1 MWVAELYIFDRDYD
15 FSTKVPD
22 AFVESE
28 SQQEALSIIAHYALT
43 MVNKG
48 QEFRIELKEKI
59 RKTNDSGKQG

>member
-1 MWVAELYIFDRDYD
+1 MWIAELYIFTRDYD

-28 SQQEALSIIAHYALT
+28 SQQEALSIISQYALT

-48 QEFRIELKEKI
+48 QEFRIEI
-59 RKTNDSGKQG
+59 RETKRKPNDK